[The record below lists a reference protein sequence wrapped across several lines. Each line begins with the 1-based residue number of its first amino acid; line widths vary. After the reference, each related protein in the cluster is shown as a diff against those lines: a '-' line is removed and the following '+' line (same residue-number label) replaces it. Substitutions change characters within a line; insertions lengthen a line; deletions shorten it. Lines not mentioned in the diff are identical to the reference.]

1 MRKFYSSKYELKVH
15 FFVCSSIYLFV
26 CLFIYLFVYL
36 FVYGLFREQQKELK
50 HLGGLRDQL

>member
-1 MRKFYSSKYELKVH
+1 
-15 FFVCSSIYLFV
+15 
-26 CLFIYLFVYL
+26 LFVYL